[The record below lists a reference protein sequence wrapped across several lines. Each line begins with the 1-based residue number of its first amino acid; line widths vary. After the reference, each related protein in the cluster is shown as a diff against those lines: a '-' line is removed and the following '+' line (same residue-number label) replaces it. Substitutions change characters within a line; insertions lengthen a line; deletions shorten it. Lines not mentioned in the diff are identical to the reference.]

1 MVKAIEALEAKKPMT
16 VLARK
21 REKVLSIITQ
31 YPGMTT
37 TDRVECSPGG
47 LPSGVS
53 FTGPMGYSIATPIR
67 SDALHT
73 KMLAFLDREWQP
85 FPVLA
90 GRPRNSPTYIRGPL
104 SGDLSYDQGKRHIGF
119 DYGPVSDYE
128 RGYAFATC
136 HRMALRVGQRKRFEG
151 LVPYYVY
158 DRYEDTPVLIE
169 SEWPKSV
176 KKKYSVSDEYGLR
189 LHKNLDILTFR
200 AVNVDALDLS
210 EVLRTEF
217 KRLDAAW
224 TLEMQKKR

>member
-1 MVKAIEALEAKKPMT
+1 
-16 VLARK
+16 
-21 REKVLSIITQ
+21 
-31 YPGMTT
+31 
-37 TDRVECSPGG
+37 
-47 LPSGVS
+47 
-53 FTGPMGYSIATPIR
+53 MGYSIATPIR

-104 SGDLSYDQGKRHIGF
+104 SGDLSYDHGKRRIGF
-119 DYGPVSDYE
+119 DYGPVSGYE
-128 RGYAFATC
+128 REYAFATC
-136 HRMALRVGQRKRFEG
+136 RWMALRVGQRKRFDGLDG

-158 DRYEDTPVLIE
+158 DGYENTPVLIE

-189 LHKNLDILTFR
+189 LHENLDILTFR
-200 AVNVDALDLS
+200 AVNVDAVDLS
-210 EVLRTEF
+210 AVLRSEF